1 MVIETAKK
9 VLQIEADAVRALID
23 RIDGKFIEAIEILK
37 TCKGR
42 IIVTGMGKG
51 GLIGRKIS
59 ATLASTGAPSLFLHP
74 AEAIHGDLG
83 MVKGEDVVI
92 AISNSG
98 ETEEVTKL
106 LPLLKKIGSKMIVL
120 TGNTESTLAKYSDIV
135 LDVSVEKEACSFGL
149 VPTSSTTAALA
160 MGDALSVILYEN
172 KGFKLEDYAFY
183 HPGGS
188 LGKKMLLKVDDI
200 MKTGADNPIV
210 SEDVILKD
218 VLLMITEAKAGA
230 AIVVDDAKR
239 LSGIF
244 TDGDLRRSLD
254 KYKGDLLNK
263 SVGEVMTKNPC
274 SIVCDSLAS
283 EALRL
288 IKEKNIDEVPVVD
301 DKGFPVGLVDEKDL
315 LGLD

>member
-9 VLQIEADAVRALID
+9 VLQIEADAVTALID
-23 RIDGKFIEAIEILK
+23 RIDGKFIEAIDILK
-37 TCKGR
+37 NCKGR

-83 MVKGEDVVI
+83 MVQTEDVVI

-106 LPLLKKIGSKMIVL
+106 LPLLKRIGSKMIVL
-120 TGNTESTLAKYSDIV
+120 TGNVESTLAKYSDIV

-160 MGDALSVILYEN
+160 MGDALAVILFEN
-172 KGFKLEDYAFY
+172 KGFQIEDYAFY

-200 MKTGADNPIV
+200 MKTGEDNPIV
-210 SEDVILKD
+210 AEDTVLKD
-218 VLLMITEAKAGA
+218 VLLMIKFPGP
-230 AIVVDDAKR
+230 I
-239 LSGIF
+239 
-244 TDGDLRRSLD
+244 
-254 KYKGDLLNK
+254 YKDTHQ
-263 SVGEVMTKNPC
+263 V
-274 SIVCDSLAS
+274 A
-283 EALRL
+283 
-288 IKEKNIDEVPVVD
+288 
-301 DKGFPVGLVDEKDL
+301 
-315 LGLD
+315 